1 MKNKW
6 IERNAYKFLTHPFPL
21 PATVRPA
28 LPVEKGEIKVFG
40 AFCPGKGKHLLA
52 QYAELI
58 EAIKN
63 TQPRIIPLIHLI
75 EQFETEIKA
84 YDDAS
89 YEEIK
94 NQTIRILKQK
104 MILYES
110 ITEEVIQVGRQY
122 VRDNDVVITHSA
134 STVVK
139 RVLIEAKKELKRKFS
154 VIILK
159 QDFLKTKQM
168 ITWLTDAGIDH
179 IVVPEYSL
187 SLLLD
192 KATKMFIGAVS
203 VTHDKQAVTVV
214 GTANVVSFCHINH
227 IPVYLFVKSLKFSHQ
242 PHTHQH
248 IYLKVVDMVQDG
260 YVYQLTTHSHDLIDL
275 KLVDHLITENGE
287 VGIGTL

>member
-1 MKNKW
+1 MNITDREKLYRLFR
-6 IERNAYKFLTHPFPL
+6 ENADVLGTNRI
-21 PATVRPA
+21 TIVA
-28 LPVEKGEIKVFG
+28 LQSFINAVKLLRCKD
-40 AFCPGKGKHLLA
+40 KHLLS

-58 EAIKN
+58 KAIKN

-84 YDDAS
+84 FDDAS

-110 ITEEVIQVGRQY
+110 ITKEVIQVGRQY
-122 VRDNDVVITHSA
+122 VRDNDIVITHSA

-168 ITWLTDAGIDH
+168 ITWLTEAGIDY

-187 SLLLD
+187 SLLLG

-203 VTHDKQAVTVV
+203 VTHDKQAVAVV
-214 GTANVVSFCHINH
+214 GTANVVSFCHINN

-242 PHTHQH
+242 SHSHQH
-248 IYLKVVDMVQDG
+248 IYLKEVDMEEDG
-260 YVYQLTTHSHDLIDL
+260 YVYHLTTHSHDLIDL